1 MKFHL
6 PDKSKILTFGPRS
19 FRRKYDVVK
28 EFYPWQPDPAAQ
40 LVFRGLRSVCA
51 LGALSS
57 CEDDALPSKPAL
69 FIVGEPSNPPIFLG
83 QVLKKFEP
91 HLKDLSIET
100 RVRREFWIA

>member
-6 PDKSKILTFGPRS
+6 PGKSKILISGLRS
-19 FRRKYDVVK
+19 FRRKYYVVK
-28 EFYPWQPDPAAQ
+28 EFYHWQPDPAAQ
-40 LVFRGLRSVCA
+40 LVLRGLRSVCT
-51 LGALSS
+51 LRALSS
-57 CEDDALPSKPAL
+57 CEDDALASKPAL
-69 FIVGEPSNPPIFLG
+69 FLVGEPSNPPIFLG